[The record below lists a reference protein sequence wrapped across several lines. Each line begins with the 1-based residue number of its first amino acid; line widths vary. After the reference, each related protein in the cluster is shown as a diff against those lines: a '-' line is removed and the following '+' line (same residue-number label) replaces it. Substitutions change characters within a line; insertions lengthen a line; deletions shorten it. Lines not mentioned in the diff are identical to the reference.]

1 MKWKL
6 SIEEMKERNATDK
19 QIKYIKSASNYFYEK
34 DFSDEEFAKM
44 SIYDAFVII
53 NDIKYAWD
61 LYTEYEFG
69 EVEEWE
75 QLAIK

>member
-34 DFSDEEFAKM
+34 DF
-44 SIYDAFVII
+44 I
-53 NDIKYAWD
+53 
-61 LYTEYEFG
+61 
-69 EVEEWE
+69 
-75 QLAIK
+75 

>member
-19 QIKYIKSASNYFYEK
+19 QIKYIKSASRVFYEK

-44 SIYDAFVII
+44 SIYDAFGVMS
-53 NDIKYAWD
+53 DIKHAWD
-61 LYTEYEFG
+61 LYALCEDGKGGT
-69 EVEEWE
+69 
-75 QLAIK
+75 I

>member
-1 MKWKL
+1 MKRKL

-44 SIYDAFVII
+44 SIYDAFVVIS
-53 NDIKYAWD
+53 DIKHAWD
-61 LYTEYEFG
+61 KCTMGEDEAFG
-69 EVEEWE
+69 N
-75 QLAIK
+75 

>member
-1 MKWKL
+1 MKRKL

-34 DFSDEEFAKM
+34 DFNDEQFAKM

-53 NDIKYAWD
+53 NDIKHAWD
-61 LYTEYEFG
+61 LYTAYQEDENAWG
-69 EVEEWE
+69 N
-75 QLAIK
+75 

>member
-1 MKWKL
+1 MKRKL

-69 EVEEWE
+69 EEE
-75 QLAIK
+75 

>member
-1 MKWKL
+1 MKRKL

-34 DFSDEEFAKM
+34 DWNFNDEQFAKM

-53 NDIKYAWD
+53 KDIQVCLDIYTAEEDENAW
-61 LYTEYEFG
+61 G
-69 EVEEWE
+69 N
-75 QLAIK
+75 

>member
-1 MKWKL
+1 MKRKL

-53 NDIKYAWD
+53 KDIQVCLDIYTAEEDENAW
-61 LYTEYEFG
+61 G
-69 EVEEWE
+69 N
-75 QLAIK
+75 

>member
-53 NDIKYAWD
+53 NDI
-61 LYTEYEFG
+61 
-69 EVEEWE
+69 
-75 QLAIK
+75 I

>member
-1 MKWKL
+1 MKRKL

-34 DFSDEEFAKM
+34 DWNFNDEQFAKM

-53 NDIKYAWD
+53 KDIQVCLDIYTAEEDENAW
-61 LYTEYEFG
+61 G
-69 EVEEWE
+69 
-75 QLAIK
+75 I

>member
-1 MKWKL
+1 MKRKL

-34 DFSDEEFAKM
+34 DFNDEQFAKM

-53 NDIKYAWD
+53 KDIQVCLDIYTAEEDENAW
-61 LYTEYEFG
+61 G
-69 EVEEWE
+69 N
-75 QLAIK
+75 